1 LALRAN
7 GNGAAVCAAPTDT
20 GAQEGA
26 DEKAVAVV
34 EEAEEEEDEE
44 EEVEVE
50 CVLDR
55 TVAVN
60 GTEEATPEIAFAEAF
75 AFNDKVENDR
85 AEESASAA
93 LIRAS
98 RSLW

>member
-7 GNGAAVCAAPTDT
+7 GNGAAVCAAPTD
-20 GAQEGA
+20 ADAEEGA
-26 DEKAVAVV
+26 DEKAVVVV

-44 EEVEVE
+44 EEEEVE

-60 GTEEATPEIAFAEAF
+60 GTDEATPEIAFAEVF

-85 AEESASAA
+85 AEESASAVQ
-93 LIRAS
+93 ISAS